1 MYIYVA
7 KMKLLTLHRIILK
20 SPYKS
25 VGIRNIIEVFVYTR
39 IKLHRSMD
47 ISHPVPLFS
56 KSSCE
61 TVGSR
66 IGLPVAGP
74 CNRTIQSRI

>member
-1 MYIYVA
+1 MYIYIA
-7 KMKLLTLHRIILK
+7 KMKLLTVHRVILK

-39 IKLHRSMD
+39 SKLHRSMD
-47 ISHPVPLFS
+47 VGDPIPLLS

-66 IGLPVAGP
+66 IRLPIAGP
-74 CNRTIQSRI
+74 GNRTIQSRI